1 MVDPAFVELPEA
13 VLMFWRILYIPCILV
28 IVAAVVMR
36 IWFGKQV
43 VLAKG
48 GQRCKVDVDRWSDLL
63 GTTVN
68 LPTCEASAAD
78 LGRQLRKSAL
88 IQWRERDSKAA
99 RAREAAKRF
108 GMAVPPLTIAVV
120 LFALIAARIPI
131 AGGIAIFLA
140 STALS
145 SVLGILS
152 IGAELR
158 AVAVLCKR
166 LRDSRIFSRQD
177 DEEAVLRC
185 AVAEVW
191 LDSVPPILRW
201 N

>member
-1 MVDPAFVELPEA
+1 M
-13 VLMFWRILYIPCILV
+13 WRLLYIPCILA
-28 IVAAVVMR
+28 IAAAVVAR

-43 VLAKG
+43 VFGKG
-48 GQRCKVDVDRWSDLL
+48 GQSCKVDVDRWSDLL

-68 LPTCEASAAD
+68 LPTSEATAAE

-88 IQWRERDSKAA
+88 VQWQQRDPKAV

-120 LFALIAARIPI
+120 LFALIAHRIPVPG
-131 AGGIAIFLA
+131 AIAIFLA
-140 STALS
+140 ATALS
-145 SVLGILS
+145 SLLGLLS

-158 AVAVLCKR
+158 AVAVLAKV
-166 LRDSRIFSRQD
+166 LRERRAFVRRD
-177 DEEAVLRC
+177 DEDNVISC

-191 LDSVPPILRW
+191 LDALPPILRW
-201 N
+201 I